1 MMSTSP
7 GDQDSDAA
15 AEGEGADA
23 ESNAEGE
30 QGGADAGA
38 GGERKEEETKGGAD
52 DDVIEFGLGDIAED
66 DDIAPLSLLAQGDS
80 LPLSYRSDNGTRESE
95 FFVGDENEN
104 VNPYYDVVRRLSP
117 TELIGRFM
125 KTSSPKVRP
134 SQYPDCCACTIQSAS
149 KFSIRLVD
157 LR

>member
-1 MMSTSP
+1 MSTSP

-38 GGERKEEETKGGAD
+38 GGEMKEQDDEVIGFGMGDTAD
-52 DDVIEFGLGDIAED
+52 D

-125 KTSSPKVRP
+125 KTSSPKVRTTVV
-134 SQYPDCCACTIQSAS
+134 ST
-149 KFSIRLVD
+149 
-157 LR
+157 